1 MPISPQQLE
10 ALLPRAADWVA
21 QMEAGVLQSGEAL
34 NEEEL
39 TFARKI
45 GIGSPEK
52 VRLMKVDS
60 MPKPSDST
68 LAWAASE
75 TGLLGPNIAGVTFR
89 YAIFV
94 RADYWRELRL
104 VIHEMAHT
112 QQYERFG
119 GIEPFLKQYIS
130 ECLTVGYDSSPLEL
144 EARAVEKR
152 LTGQNL

>member
-1 MPISPQQLE
+1 MPITPQQLE
-10 ALLPRAADWVA
+10 ALLPRAGDWVA
-21 QMEAGVLQSGEAL
+21 QMETDVLRDGVPL

-39 TFARKI
+39 AFARQI
-45 GIGSPEK
+45 GINFPEK
-52 VRLMKVDS
+52 IRLMKVS
-60 MPKPSDST
+60 KMPQPSDPT
-68 LAWAASE
+68 LAWAANE

-94 RADYWRELRL
+94 RADFWRELRL

-119 GIEPFLKQYIS
+119 GILPFLNQYIS
-130 ECLTVGYDSSPLEL
+130 ECLTVGYHNSPLEL

>member
-1 MPISPQQLE
+1 MPITPQQLE

-21 QMEAGVLQSGEAL
+21 QLEAVVLRDGEAL

-45 GIGSPEK
+45 GINFPEK
-52 VRLMKVDS
+52 IRLMKVAS
-60 MPKPSDST
+60 MPQPTDPT
-68 LAWAASE
+68 LAWAANE

-94 RADYWRELRL
+94 RSDYWRELRL

-112 QQYERFG
+112 HQYERFG
-119 GIEPFLKQYIS
+119 GILPFLKQYIS
-130 ECLTVGYDSSPLEL
+130 ECLTVGYHNSPLEL
-144 EARAVEKR
+144 EARAIQER
-152 LTGQNL
+152 FAGGYL